1 MTALHEQRRQ
11 LVEENARLIQQW
23 LALMDA
29 ERQLTLLRSM
39 VETYSL
45 PYLKRMNGHVKERL
59 AVAQQEASRT

>member
-1 MTALHEQRRQ
+1 MAALHEQRRQ

-39 VETYSL
+39 VRTYSL
-45 PYLKRMNGHVKERL
+45 QELRVMNAHIREQL
-59 AVAQQEASRT
+59 AALGGDHAHN